1 LLSRPRSRPD
11 LHSFPTRRSSDL
23 AVAIRPIQGAAI
35 ALQLAADRAA
45 AAAKHP
51 RDRSCRVAFLPQQR
65 QRIPIRRGELA
76 VRHGWL
82 SFLAGAEIQPVCQ
95 FTLPIAAARVA
106 LSM

>member
-1 LLSRPRSRPD
+1 MPPPLAAAPPAPVRAFLG
-11 LHSFPTRRSSDL
+11 L

-82 SFLAGAEIQPVCQ
+82 SFLDRKSTRLNSSHVKISYAVFC
-95 FTLPIAAARVA
+95 L
-106 LSM
+106 